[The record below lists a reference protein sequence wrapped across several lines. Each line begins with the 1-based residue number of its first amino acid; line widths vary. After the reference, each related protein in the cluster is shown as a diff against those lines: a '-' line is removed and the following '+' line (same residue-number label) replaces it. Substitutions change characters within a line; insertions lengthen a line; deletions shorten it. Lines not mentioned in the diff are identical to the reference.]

1 MFITRRQLE
10 TFIIIGI
17 GAVIGAN
24 LRFWLSGWVAQT
36 LGQTFPFGTL
46 LINFSGSLA
55 LAVFTG
61 WAANHVGIDPRLRL
75 LVAIGFCGGYT
86 TFSTYANESIAL
98 LQAGNWIGALS
109 NMLGTNF
116 ICLIAVIIGLA
127 VGRQL

>member
-17 GAVIGAN
+17 GAMIGAN
-24 LRFWLSGWVAQT
+24 LRFWISGWIAQS
-36 LGQTFPFGTL
+36 LAQTFPFGTL
-46 LINFSGSLA
+46 AINFTGSLV

-61 WAANHVGIDPRLRL
+61 WATNHAGIDPRLRL

-86 TFSTYANESIAL
+86 TFSTYANESVAL
-98 LQAGNWIGALS
+98 LQAGDWIGALS
-109 NMLGTNF
+109 NILGTNL
-116 ICLIAVIIGLA
+116 ICIIAVIIGLV

>member
-24 LRFWLSGWVAQT
+24 LRFWLSGWITQN

-46 LINFSGSLA
+46 AVNFSGSLI

-61 WAANHVGIDPRLRL
+61 WTTNHIGIDPRLRL

-86 TFSTYANESIAL
+86 TFSTYANESVTL
-98 LQAGNWIGALS
+98 LQAGDWIGALS
-109 NMLGTNF
+109 NILGTNF
-116 ICLIAVIIGLA
+116 ICVVAVIIGLA